1 MRIGPDRSPEADTP
15 RAALLRAGV
24 GAVLMV
30 GLLAFMLATEETAD
44 APASPPPPPVQPEP
58 AIVPSPPPPPV
69 RAEAETQ
76 QAEPVPPSETVA
88 SEPLVIAPPPAP
100 VVIDPAPA
108 PAPPAPAPQSPS
120 PPPPKPA
127 VAAPSSGLSHMVVLD
142 DFGPLPAAQNLLD
155 GAATAG
161 YAGRM
166 LQRVQVGPFASRE
179 AARKAVE
186 SGARGIVIESGGS
199 WWIQA
204 GVFSDADN
212 AERQRA
218 ALARSGRQVVV
229 YGRAEIGPF
238 TSRSAA
244 DSALAEVRG
253 ALGRPLR
260 QASVVEVR

>member
-1 MRIGPDRSPEADTP
+1 MRIGPDRSSDTDTP
-15 RAALLRAGV
+15 RAALLRA
-24 GAVLMV
+24 AVAAALMA

-44 APASPPPPPVQPEP
+44 APALPPPPSVQPEQ
-58 AIVPSPPPPPV
+58 AIVLSPPLPP
-69 RAEAETQ
+69 AWTEAATQ
-76 QAEPVPPSETVA
+76 QAEPVPPSRAEA
-88 SEPLVIAPPPAP
+88 SEPRVIAPPPAP
-100 VVIDPAPA
+100 VFIDPSPAPA
-108 PAPPAPAPQSPS
+108 PLAPVPKSPS
-120 PPPPKPA
+120 PPPPRPA
-127 VAAPSSGLSHMVVLD
+127 VAAPTSGLSHMVVLD
-142 DFGPLPAAQNLLD
+142 DFGPLPAAQNLLG
-155 GAATAG
+155 GAVTAG

-166 LQRVQVGPFASRE
+166 LQRVQVGPFASRD

-186 SGARGIVIESGGS
+186 SGVRGILIESGGS

-218 ALARSGRQVVV
+218 ALARAGRQVVV

-244 DSALAEVRG
+244 DSALAELRS

-260 QASVVEVR
+260 QASVLEVR

>member
-1 MRIGPDRSPEADTP
+1 MRIGPDRSAGADTP
-15 RAALLRAGV
+15 RAALLRAAV
-24 GAVLMV
+24 AAVLMV
-30 GLLAFMLATEETAD
+30 GLLAFMLATDETAD
-44 APASPPPPPVQPEP
+44 APASPPPQPVQPEP

-69 RAEAETQ
+69 RTEAETQ
-76 QAEPVPPSETVA
+76 QAEPMPPSEPVA
-88 SEPLVIAPPPAP
+88 SEPQVIAPPPAP
-100 VVIDPAPA
+100 VVIDPP
-108 PAPPAPAPQSPS
+108 PAPPAPAPKSPS
-120 PPPPKPA
+120 PPSPRPA

-142 DFGPLPAAQNLLD
+142 DFGPLPAAQNLLG

-186 SGARGIVIESGGS
+186 SGTRGIVIESGGS